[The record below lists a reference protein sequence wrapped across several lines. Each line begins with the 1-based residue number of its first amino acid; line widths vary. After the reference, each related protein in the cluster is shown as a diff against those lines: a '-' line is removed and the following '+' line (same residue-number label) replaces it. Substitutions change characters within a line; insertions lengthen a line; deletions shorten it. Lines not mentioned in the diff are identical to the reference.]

1 MPEPLRG
8 HNTNSHTIRHDTNLD
23 NNSCDTNVHSPIES
37 KSQDVN
43 SSVNNTP
50 IETDLVHLGRRPQ
63 DECSLFIQT
72 GKRSHKALWD
82 SGAGQCVLSFDCYN
96 AIPAKYKTDL
106 FTSPIKIRAAN
117 GTLIEN
123 KGECDITFKIG
134 PIRFTFPF
142 LCSAQLSQEFILGY
156 NFSKAFHIG
165 TTWSADD
172 TMSLT
177 HQGKMIA
184 QTISTKEINSI
195 VFCCESTVIPPFSN
209 AKIKCRAPKVR
220 SRANSGQ
227 NLLFEPSN
235 RHKSNY
241 VNCNTYNGLVTFDEH
256 TAGSGSF
263 DIVMTNTSNQHVK
276 VTKNQTL
283 GMLKSCDQDQIC
295 TVHKLVM
302 LEPNTLGGEGITPKQ
317 TKQTHDHSIESET
330 VTKDFYQI
338 PTRNKHGE
346 IEVLTVLKDNISTVN
361 KITDTALDEFV
372 SHKKPELQDAP
383 IDQKTKLDLEQLL
396 EKNKDAFAEDERQI
410 GTTPLITMSIDT
422 GDQPPIAKRPYTLA
436 LKHHDWVRAEI
447 DKLLEAGVIRESDS
461 SWSAPIVVVPK
472 SDGGKRLCID
482 YRALNQITR
491 TYIWPMPRIEDI
503 LAKLG
508 KAKFFTTLDLR
519 SGYHHI
525 ALDKHSIK
533 KTAFCTP
540 FGKYEYLKVPFGLA
554 QAPSYFQ
561 KLMNKV
567 LNGLNF
573 AFAYLDDI
581 IIFSTTAEEHMRHI
595 QIVIDR
601 LKSAQLKLKKSKC
614 AFFKKE
620 LYYLGHLLTTEG
632 IKPQFEKVKAIHE
645 MKPPSNPKG
654 IREFLGMVGFYRK
667 FINRFADA
675 ARPITKLTRKDSKY
689 IWTEECQTGF
699 EYLRT
704 SLTKSPILKYPDP
717 HKRYVVFTDAS
728 DQAAAA
734 VLTQEYSDDDGQ
746 VKEMP
751 IAYLSAQ
758 FNDTQFKW
766 STVVKEGYAIYY
778 AMKKWRH
785 YLEDAEILLKSDAKS
800 LQKFLN
806 GRTDNLKLD
815 RWSLELQGRNIQVE
829 HIPGYKNKAADCL
842 SRLPFVT
849 RKRNDNPLKDEDI
862 SVNAVQP
869 EDDTCCPLCE
879 VDLTDTKTLQQE
891 DKHCIRIS
899 KLIADPK
906 SRFHERD
913 SYGYDDKGILYHIN
927 RENGREY
934 KATVVPRVLVKT
946 VLKEMHDHF
955 GHFGIGKTYSLIKR
969 YYYWPKM
976 IKHIQSHVDS
986 CTLCRREKMQAD
998 KYQLQT
1004 TEIPNRAFGKVS
1016 IDLIVDLPVSHNGNK
1031 NILVMVD
1038 QLTSWPIATAIPDKE
1053 ATTVANA
1060 IHKDLILQHGA
1071 PEILLSDNGKEFCN
1085 DTLAYVCQEYG
1096 IAQHFTSPY
1105 TPRSNGKT
1113 ENFNKFLKASIRK
1126 LCQAD
1131 NAAWDQVLDQILFSY
1146 RCCPHTSTGEA
1157 PYTLL
1162 YFRDP
1167 PIPIH
1172 KLIQP
1177 MESYKG
1183 DNSLGKQIE
1192 QSRVTL
1198 SIAAKMLE
1206 RMRENQKRHY
1216 KNRKSTHTFKI
1227 GDLVLLKKH
1236 NKEKLELKWEPNYR
1250 IIKFPSLWSAIVEDQ
1265 SNGRTKR
1272 CNIADL
1278 KIKHPSEDW
1287 DLKPGTVGRAARFV
1301 NHPENLPDIDFVP
1314 DKIHTPDKNNIKPNK
1329 ADDIADNSHHKYSLR
1344 KSIKAPTKLDL

>member
-422 GDQPPIAKRPYTLA
+422 GDQPPIAKIPYTLA

-601 LKSAQLKLKKSKC
+601 LKAAQLKLKKSKC

-1287 DLKPGTVGRAARFV
+1287 ELKPGTVGRAARFV
-1301 NHPENLPDIDFVP
+1301 NHPENLPDIDFIP

-1329 ADDIADNSHHKYSLR
+1329 TDDIVDASHHKYSLR

>member
-8 HNTNSHTIRHDTNLD
+8 HNTNSHTIRHNTNLD

-383 IDQKTKLDLEQLL
+383 IDQKTKLDLEKLL

-436 LKHHDWVRAEI
+436 LKHHDWVKAEI

-581 IIFSTTAEEHMRHI
+581 IIFSTTAEEHVRHI

-645 MKPPSNPKG
+645 MKPPNNPKG
-654 IREFLGMVGFYRK
+654 IRKFLGMVGFYRK

-675 ARPITKLTRKDSKY
+675 ARPITKLTRKDSRY

-704 SLTKSPILKYPDP
+704 SLTRSLILKYPDP
-717 HKRYVVFTDAS
+717 HKRYIVFTDAS

-849 RKRNDNPLKDEDI
+849 RKRNDNPLKDENI
-862 SVNAVQP
+862 SVNAIQS

-899 KLIADPK
+899 
-906 SRFHERD
+906 
-913 SYGYDDKGILYHIN
+913 
-927 RENGREY
+927 
-934 KATVVPRVLVKT
+934 
-946 VLKEMHDHF
+946 
-955 GHFGIGKTYSLIKR
+955 
-969 YYYWPKM
+969 
-976 IKHIQSHVDS
+976 
-986 CTLCRREKMQAD
+986 
-998 KYQLQT
+998 
-1004 TEIPNRAFGKVS
+1004 
-1016 IDLIVDLPVSHNGNK
+1016 
-1031 NILVMVD
+1031 
-1038 QLTSWPIATAIPDKE
+1038 
-1053 ATTVANA
+1053 
-1060 IHKDLILQHGA
+1060 
-1071 PEILLSDNGKEFCN
+1071 
-1085 DTLAYVCQEYG
+1085 
-1096 IAQHFTSPY
+1096 
-1105 TPRSNGKT
+1105 
-1113 ENFNKFLKASIRK
+1113 
-1126 LCQAD
+1126 
-1131 NAAWDQVLDQILFSY
+1131 
-1146 RCCPHTSTGEA
+1146 
-1157 PYTLL
+1157 
-1162 YFRDP
+1162 
-1167 PIPIH
+1167 
-1172 KLIQP
+1172 
-1177 MESYKG
+1177 
-1183 DNSLGKQIE
+1183 
-1192 QSRVTL
+1192 
-1198 SIAAKMLE
+1198 
-1206 RMRENQKRHY
+1206 
-1216 KNRKSTHTFKI
+1216 
-1227 GDLVLLKKH
+1227 
-1236 NKEKLELKWEPNYR
+1236 
-1250 IIKFPSLWSAIVEDQ
+1250 
-1265 SNGRTKR
+1265 
-1272 CNIADL
+1272 
-1278 KIKHPSEDW
+1278 
-1287 DLKPGTVGRAARFV
+1287 
-1301 NHPENLPDIDFVP
+1301 
-1314 DKIHTPDKNNIKPNK
+1314 
-1329 ADDIADNSHHKYSLR
+1329 
-1344 KSIKAPTKLDL
+1344 

>member
-8 HNTNSHTIRHDTNLD
+8 YKTNSYTIKHDTNQY
-23 NNSCDTNVHSPIES
+23 NNSCDNNVHSSIES

-50 IETDLVHLGRRPQ
+50 FETDLVHLGRRPQ
-63 DECSLFIQT
+63 DGCSLMIQT

-82 SGAGQCVLSFDCYN
+82 SGAGQCVLSLDCYN

-117 GTLIEN
+117 ATLIEN

-134 PIRFTFPF
+134 PIKFTFPF
-142 LCSAQLSQEFILGY
+142 LCSAQLSQQFILGY
-156 NFSKAFHIG
+156 NFSKTFHIG

-177 HQGKMIA
+177 HQGRTIA
-184 QTISTKEINSI
+184 QTIPTKQINFI
-195 VFCCESTVIPPFSN
+195 VFCCESTVIPPLSN
-209 AKIKCRAPKVR
+209 AKIKCSAPKVK

-227 NLLFEPSN
+227 NFLFEPSN
-235 RHKSNY
+235 RHESNY
-241 VNCNTYNGLVTFDEH
+241 LNCNTYNGLVTFDEH
-256 TAGSGSF
+256 TADSGSF
-263 DIVMTNTSNQHVK
+263 DIVMTNNSSQYVK

-295 TVHKLVM
+295 TIHRLVTFA
-302 LEPNTLGGEGITPKQ
+302 PKSLGREGIHQDK
-317 TKQTHDHSIESET
+317 TKQSHDNSIEKET

-361 KITDTALDEFV
+361 KITDTALDEFA
-372 SHKKPELQDAP
+372 SHKKPKLQDGP

-410 GTTPLITMSIDT
+410 GTRPLITMSIDT
-422 GDQPPIAKRPYTLA
+422 GDQPPVAKRPYTLA

-482 YRALNQITR
+482 YRALNH
-491 TYIWPMPRIEDI
+491 IWPMLRIEDI

-525 ALDKHSIK
+525 ALDKQSIK

-573 AFAYLDDI
+573 VFAYLDDI
-581 IIFSTTAEEHMRHI
+581 IIFSTTAKEHMKHI

-601 LKSAQLKLKKSKC
+601 LKAAQLKLKKSKC

-632 IKPQFEKVKAIHE
+632 IKPQLEKVKAIHE
-645 MKPPSNPKG
+645 MKPPNNPKG
-654 IREFLGMVGFYRK
+654 VREFLGMVGFYRK

-675 ARPITKLTRKDSKY
+675 ARPITKLTRKDSKFV
-689 IWTEECQTGF
+689 WTEECQTGF

-717 HKRYVVFTDAS
+717 CKRYVVFTDAS

-746 VKEMP
+746 IKEMP

-766 STVVKEGYAIYY
+766 STVVKEGYAIYH

-785 YLEDAEILLKSDAKS
+785 YLEDAGILLKSDAKS

-842 SRLPFVT
+842 SHLPFVT

-862 SVNAVQP
+862 PVNAIQR

-879 VDLTDTKTLQQE
+879 VDLTDTTKSLQ
-891 DKHCIRIS
+891 
-899 KLIADPK
+899 
-906 SRFHERD
+906 
-913 SYGYDDKGILYHIN
+913 
-927 RENGREY
+927 
-934 KATVVPRVLVKT
+934 
-946 VLKEMHDHF
+946 
-955 GHFGIGKTYSLIKR
+955 
-969 YYYWPKM
+969 
-976 IKHIQSHVDS
+976 
-986 CTLCRREKMQAD
+986 
-998 KYQLQT
+998 
-1004 TEIPNRAFGKVS
+1004 
-1016 IDLIVDLPVSHNGNK
+1016 
-1031 NILVMVD
+1031 
-1038 QLTSWPIATAIPDKE
+1038 
-1053 ATTVANA
+1053 
-1060 IHKDLILQHGA
+1060 
-1071 PEILLSDNGKEFCN
+1071 
-1085 DTLAYVCQEYG
+1085 
-1096 IAQHFTSPY
+1096 
-1105 TPRSNGKT
+1105 
-1113 ENFNKFLKASIRK
+1113 
-1126 LCQAD
+1126 
-1131 NAAWDQVLDQILFSY
+1131 
-1146 RCCPHTSTGEA
+1146 
-1157 PYTLL
+1157 
-1162 YFRDP
+1162 
-1167 PIPIH
+1167 
-1172 KLIQP
+1172 
-1177 MESYKG
+1177 
-1183 DNSLGKQIE
+1183 
-1192 QSRVTL
+1192 
-1198 SIAAKMLE
+1198 
-1206 RMRENQKRHY
+1206 
-1216 KNRKSTHTFKI
+1216 
-1227 GDLVLLKKH
+1227 
-1236 NKEKLELKWEPNYR
+1236 
-1250 IIKFPSLWSAIVEDQ
+1250 
-1265 SNGRTKR
+1265 
-1272 CNIADL
+1272 
-1278 KIKHPSEDW
+1278 
-1287 DLKPGTVGRAARFV
+1287 
-1301 NHPENLPDIDFVP
+1301 
-1314 DKIHTPDKNNIKPNK
+1314 
-1329 ADDIADNSHHKYSLR
+1329 
-1344 KSIKAPTKLDL
+1344 